1 MRTNYIIFLIRFRS
15 HFTCEYRLPIG
26 KYHAALRHITCADG
40 ANIDLLEYPLIRFRS
55 HFMCEYRLPI
65 GKYRAALRHIT
76 CADGANIDLHI
87 VPSSTVAATTVP
99 LLHKARQSR
108 AGEGWCVERRN
119 DSSPTPSS
127 RFQRATFPAIGK
139 VYPTKLGKAER
150 AKVGVWDG
158 QQATATDWRVLK
170 RT

>member
-1 MRTNYIIFLIRFRS
+1 MLQISLAKGKYHAVRHITCAVSANIDLLEYLLIRFHS
-15 HFTCEYRLPIG
+15 CFTHEYRLPIG
-26 KYHAALRHITCADG
+26 KYHAVRYITCAFG
-40 ANIDLLEYPLIRFRS
+40 ANIDLLI
-55 HFMCEYRLPI
+55 I
-65 GKYRAALRHIT
+65 
-76 CADGANIDLHI
+76 
-87 VPSSTVAATTVP
+87 PSSTADATAVP

-150 AKVGVWDG
+150 AKVGVWNG
-158 QQATATDWRVLK
+158 ARTATDWRVLK